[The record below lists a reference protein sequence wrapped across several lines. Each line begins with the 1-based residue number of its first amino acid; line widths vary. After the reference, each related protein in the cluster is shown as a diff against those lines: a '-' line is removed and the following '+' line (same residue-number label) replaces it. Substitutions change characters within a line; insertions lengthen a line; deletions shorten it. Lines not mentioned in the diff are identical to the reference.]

1 MYGHM
6 CARTHAVCVSKYPL
20 KSSPTRC
27 QRECVIQLCT
37 ALLSHH
43 ITLVQWS
50 AYQRERGRGG
60 EQTFGFLETS
70 IKSGK
75 VKVEGEMCRQEEEV
89 WEMENRETT
98 EGCSCFYYCSSEWW
112 CWGLVL
118 HLCGERS
125 HSKGN
130 NSKEK
135 YLCNCTTFI
144 INILHISKVFRCW
157 THLWQ
162 QNIQKRPCC
171 LRKDLK
177 LNFFF

>member
-1 MYGHM
+1 M
-6 CARTHAVCVSKYPL
+6 RTHTRSLCLKIPPQKFAHSLPERVCYSTLHRFPL
-20 KSSPTRC
+20 PSYHISAM
-27 QRECVIQLCT
+27 IG
-37 ALLSHH
+37 LSE
-43 ITLVQWS
+43 
-50 AYQRERGRGG
+50 RERGRGG
-60 EQTFGFLETS
+60 EQTFRFLETS

-98 EGCSCFYYCSSEWW
+98 EGWSCFYYCSSEWW

-118 HLCGERS
+118 HLCGEKS

-130 NSKEK
+130 NSKAK

-162 QNIQKRPCC
+162 QNIEKRPCC

-177 LNFFF
+177 LNFFS